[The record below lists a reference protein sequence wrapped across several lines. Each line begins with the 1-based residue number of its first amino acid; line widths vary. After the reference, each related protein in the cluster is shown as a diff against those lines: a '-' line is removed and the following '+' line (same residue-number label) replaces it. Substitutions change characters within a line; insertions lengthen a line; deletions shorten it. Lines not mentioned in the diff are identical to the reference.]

1 MTVVPKPCCSG
12 GDTCGPLRSVQ
23 LIANTSP
30 SRRQHTSTGATTA
43 TVRGC
48 TGAALLDRGFC
59 TGMLADL
66 VRDGLA
72 TARLE
77 SMRTGKHKIAVAR
90 VRITN
95 AGQMALE
102 DAAASE

>member
-1 MTVVPKPCCSG
+1 
-12 GDTCGPLRSVQ
+12 
-23 LIANTSP
+23 
-30 SRRQHTSTGATTA
+30 
-43 TVRGC
+43 
-48 TGAALLDRGFC
+48 LLDRGFY

>member
-1 MTVVPKPCCSG
+1 VL
-12 GDTCGPLRSVQ
+12 LRLRFVRPVA
-23 LIANTSP
+23 LRPAHCEHVAVKTP
-30 SRRQHTSTGATTA
+30 AHVDRRHDRHRA
-43 TVRGC
+43 RLHR
-48 TGAALLDRGFC
+48 GAALLDRGFY

>member
-1 MTVVPKPCCSG
+1 MAG
-12 GDTCGPLRSVQ
+12 L
-23 LIANTSP
+23 
-30 SRRQHTSTGATTA
+30 SRDPTMSRTITA
-43 TVRGC
+43 RPRERHLSAEQRRALEILAAARVRGC
-48 TGAALLDRGFC
+48 TALALLDHGFC

-77 SMRTGKHKIAVAR
+77 SIRTRKITVAR

>member
-1 MTVVPKPCCSG
+1 MSRTITVRPRERHLSAE
-12 GDTCGPLRSVQ
+12 Q
-23 LIANTSP
+23 
-30 SRRQHTSTGATTA
+30 RRVLEILAA
-43 TVRGC
+43 DRVRGC
-48 TGAALLDRGFC
+48 TGASLLDHGFC